1 MSFDSPDDN
10 RHFAE
15 TEGFP
20 FRLLSDSERTLAV
33 AAGAASSTTAPVPSR
48 VSYVVGPDEKVE
60 HTSTIASTCT
70 RTPSGCSPTAAPARR
85 TSAGV
90 PP

>member
-60 HTSTIASTCT
+60 HVYDRVDVHTHTERVLADC
-70 RTPSGCSPTAAPARR
+70 GAGTAD
-85 TSAGV
+85 
-90 PP
+90 